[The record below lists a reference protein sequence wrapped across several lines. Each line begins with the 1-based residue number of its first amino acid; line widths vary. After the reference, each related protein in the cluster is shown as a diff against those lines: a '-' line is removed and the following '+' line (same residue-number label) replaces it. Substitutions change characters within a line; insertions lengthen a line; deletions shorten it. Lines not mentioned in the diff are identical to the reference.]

1 MRSMSKI
8 VDVVAGTLIAA
19 DGRFL
24 LGSRPEGKPY
34 AGYWEFPGGKIE
46 PGETPFEALRRE
58 FHEELGIDVKAAT
71 PWLTKVHVYEHA
83 TVRLRFYR
91 VWNWTGEFEMREG
104 QTIAWQVPGELT
116 VGPMLP
122 ANGAILKALELP
134 AVLAITCAHEIGEE
148 VILARLAE
156 APPAA
161 VLVREPGY
169 QMEELARFVREV
181 SARVRPAGGKVF
193 ANADPA
199 WLEGLPIDGVHLSE
213 ARLMAMDARP
223 DFEWVGASVH
233 GREAKEKA
241 EALGAD
247 YLLLGH
253 VKPTPTHPDSAP
265 LGWDGFECRLAEGC
279 PLPVYALGGLS
290 SADLAD
296 AYAHGA
302 QGVALMRGAWR

>member
-1 MRSMSKI
+1 MSRI
-8 VDVVAGTLIAA
+8 VDVVAGTLIDA

-46 PGETPFEALRRE
+46 PGETPFAALRRE
-58 FHEELGIDVKAAT
+58 FHEELGVTVEEAT
-71 PWLTKVHVYEHA
+71 PWLSKVHVYEHA

-91 VWNWTGEFEMREG
+91 VWRWSGEFEMREG
-104 QTIAWQVPGELT
+104 QTIAWQTPGELT

-122 ANGAILKALELP
+122 ANGPILKALELP
-134 AVLAITCAHEIGEE
+134 TVLPISCAHEIGEE
-148 VILARLAE
+148 VILKRLAE

-169 QMEELARFVREV
+169 SREALARFVREV
-181 SARVRPAGGKVF
+181 AARVRPAGGRVF
-193 ANADPA
+193 VNADPA
-199 WLEGLPIDGVHLSE
+199 WLAGLPVDGVHLTE
-213 ARLMAMDARP
+213 ARLMAADGRP
-223 DFEWVGASVH
+223 DFAWVGASIH
-233 GREAKEKA
+233 GAETKAKA
-241 EALGAD
+241 EALGVD

-253 VKPTPTHPDSAP
+253 VKATATHPGVAP
-265 LGWDGFECRLAEGC
+265 LGWDGFECRLAEAC

-290 SADLAD
+290 AADLPD
-296 AYAHGA
+296 AFAHGA